1 MLWTVHGVF
10 LPAWA
15 FDYSEQMH
23 LLVGRASGPVKITD
37 LSLQA
42 YLPLSLLALVTDLSS
57 LGLCS
62 PNAGLVPHSCP
73 PLITQLRSPEE
84 VVQDGFVNT
93 PSHTDHLPSPSLL

>member
-42 YLPLSLLALVTDLSS
+42 YLPLSLLALVTDLFSAVW
-57 LGLCS
+57 GF
-62 PNAGLVPHSCP
+62 A
-73 PLITQLRSPEE
+73 PLML
-84 VVQDGFVNT
+84 DL
-93 PSHTDHLPSPSLL
+93 SHTAAHP